1 MSAMAGA
8 DYRLKYI
15 LAGSSGSGK
24 TTMASVLERE
34 LGLRRCITS
43 TTRPPRP
50 GEQDG
55 VAYHFR
61 PQLDP
66 KELFEYAVFG
76 GHEYGITRDEL
87 RRGDFII
94 LDPQG
99 VDYYRRHYPGPLTV
113 IQLMR
118 DGIDVDPERMARDR
132 AAGFDRLCPDII
144 VRGETVEEMAAN
156 LLCAIKLKKP
166 ALEQQIRVASQHAEA
181 TPGSLVKAS
190 EQER

>member
-1 MSAMAGA
+1 MGES

-34 LGLRRCITS
+34 LGFLRCITS

-55 VAYHFR
+55 IDYHFR
-61 PQLDP
+61 AQLDP

-76 GHEYGITRDEL
+76 GYEYGITKEEL

-118 DGIDVDPERMARDR
+118 DGIAVDPERMARDR
-132 AAGFDRLCPDII
+132 AAGFNRICPDIV
-144 VRGETVEEMAAN
+144 VRGETVEEMAEN
-156 LLCAIKLKKP
+156 LLCVIASKKQ
-166 ALEQQIRVASQHAEA
+166 ALEYQIRNAAQRAEVSPEF
-181 TPGSLVKAS
+181 PGRGGA
-190 EQER
+190 QER